1 MERVTIGEAFL
12 NLNLDKSVKIIDVAC
27 GIGNVAAELV
37 AEGYD
42 NIDGLDPV
50 KGYLEVAK
58 QRNLYKNYFKLSV
71 DPDRNLPIDN
81 DTYDVVLCCAGF
93 FDGLMSPRVFP
104 ELIRITKPKGE
115 VFPKKTRQ
123 IITFLD
129 RVFLKIRL
137 FYHEQ
142 GSPERGNPK

>member
-115 VFPKKTRQ
+115 VFKKPCQ
-123 IITFLD
+123 III
-129 RVFLKIRL
+129 VFKNSVQNGIS
-137 FYHEQ
+137 F
-142 GSPERGNPK
+142 

>member
-115 VFPKKTRQ
+115 VFSKKTRQ